1 MKLILT
7 ILVVVFSSS
16 NFAAAKWEER
26 GCGRIELG
34 VSQLIGASETMRGL
48 SEAAGKDGDP
58 EGEKELRDLQSYFLE
73 SASNWATIY
82 STFCKE

>member
-1 MKLILT
+1 
-7 ILVVVFSSS
+7 
-16 NFAAAKWEER
+16 
-26 GCGRIELG
+26 
-34 VSQLIGASETMRGL
+34 MRGL